1 MQSPPLVELAHVR
14 FGYPGGFALSVDE
27 LAIAPGERVA
37 CIGPSGSG
45 KTTLVNLMTGI
56 QAPREGRISLDG
68 VAISEASEPR
78 RRSVRLRTVGM
89 VFQEFEL
96 LEYLTGL
103 QNILL
108 PYTLGLPPDSGE
120 RDRAVELA
128 RACGIE
134 RTLGRRPRRLSQG
147 ERQRLAICRALVA
160 EPKLVVADEPTGNLD
175 PRSGAAVLDLLL
187 EQAAA
192 RSAAV
197 VMVTHNHTVLDRFD
211 RVIDMEADGLVAAGA
226 GASGAAGAP
235 DASRAAEA
243 PA

>member
-1 MQSPPLVELAHVR
+1 DGVEL
-14 FGYPGGFALSVDE
+14 S
-27 LAIAPGERVA
+27 
-37 CIGPSGSG
+37 S
-45 KTTLVNLMTGI
+45 
-56 QAPREGRISLDG
+56 
-68 VAISEASEPR
+68 ASESR
-78 RRSVRLRTVGM
+78 RRRVRLRTVGM

-147 ERQRLAICRALVA
+147 ERQRVAICRALVA

-175 PRSGAAVLDLLL
+175 PRAGAAVLDLLL

-197 VMVTHNHTVLDRFD
+197 VMVTHNHTVLDRFG

-226 GASGAAGAP
+226 GAAGAP
-235 DASRAAEA
+235 DASSAAEA